1 MTNFGTLP
9 LGIPSTLDRR
19 VYQRL
24 LRLYK
29 EAVEALCE
37 ASVEARKSEKT
48 YKPFA
53 GHWITKEASVR
64 FTGQR
69 GHRGRIIIG

>member
-9 LGIPSTLDRR
+9 LGIPSTLDR

-24 LRLYK
+24 LRLYN
-29 EAVEALCE
+29 EAVEALFE
-37 ASVEARKSEKT
+37 TSVGARKSEKN

-69 GHRGRIIIG
+69 GHRGRIIVG

>member
-9 LGIPSTLDRR
+9 LGIPSTLDR

-24 LRLYK
+24 LRLYN
-29 EAVEALCE
+29 EAVEALFE
-37 ASVEARKSEKT
+37 ASVGARKSEKT

-53 GHWITKEASVR
+53 GHWITKEASMR

>member
-9 LGIPSTLDRR
+9 LGIPSTLDR

-29 EAVEALCE
+29 EAVQALFEAL
-37 ASVEARKSEKT
+37 VGARKSEKT